1 MASYIAK
8 RFPSIIWR
16 QQKTRVFECGPIF
29 RQIPW
34 VQNKTKTSLFVRNLQ
49 INQHQVKMSKR
60 KAPSDEN
67 PNADF
72 VDFLFELANYE
83 KNVNRN
89 VFKHNAYRL
98 LFVKCSHSHSSI
110 N

>member
-1 MASYIAK
+1 MASYLAK
-8 RFPSIIWR
+8 RLPFIIWR
-16 QQKTRVFECGPIF
+16 QQKTRVFESGPIF

-34 VQNKTKTSLFVRNLQ
+34 VQNKTSLFVKNLQ

-89 VFKHNAYRL
+89 VFKHNAYR
-98 LFVKCSHSHSSI
+98 F
-110 N
+110 

>member
-1 MASYIAK
+1 MIKNFFTKEETNIQASK
-8 RFPSIIWR
+8 WLHSLLNDCH
-16 QQKTRVFECGPIF
+16 QQKTRVFESGPIF

-34 VQNKTKTSLFVRNLQ
+34 VQNKTSLFVRNLQ
-49 INQHQVKMSKR
+49 INQHQVIMSKR

-89 VFKHNAYRL
+89 VFKHNAYR
-98 LFVKCSHSHSSI
+98 F
-110 N
+110 

>member
-1 MASYIAK
+1 MASYLAK
-8 RFPSIIWR
+8 RLSFIIWH
-16 QQKTRVFECGPIF
+16 QQKTRVFKSGPIF

-34 VQNKTKTSLFVRNLQ
+34 VQNKTSLFVRNLQ
-49 INQHQVKMSKR
+49 INNQHQVKMSKR

-89 VFKHNAYRL
+89 VFKHNAYR
-98 LFVKCSHSHSSI
+98 F
-110 N
+110 